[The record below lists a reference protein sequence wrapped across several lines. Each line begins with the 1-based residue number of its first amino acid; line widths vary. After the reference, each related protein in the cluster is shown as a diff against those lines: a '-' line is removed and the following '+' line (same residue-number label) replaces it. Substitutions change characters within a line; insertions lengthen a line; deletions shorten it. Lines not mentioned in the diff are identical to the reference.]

1 LKLLVIGSGG
11 REHAIAWRLA
21 QSPRVQMV
29 FVAPGNGGTALEP
42 GLENVSLASNEALAD
57 FAQKEHVH
65 LTVVGPEA
73 PLAEGVVDLFRS
85 RGLRI
90 FGPTRACVQLE
101 SSKEFAKSFMQR
113 HRIPTAAFAS
123 FTEPRAAH
131 AYVDSRGAPIVIKAD
146 GLAAGKGVVVATNLQ
161 EAHQAIDMMRRLGA
175 AIVPTIT
182 HPVEHGDVLELAG
195 REWFVVHTPGHR
207 PEMLSLLIINPPR
220 SPEPSMV
227 LTGDSLLVGDVGR
240 PDFGG
245 GDAAAQYE
253 SVARLLRLP
262 DWVAVF
268 PGHFEGPCG
277 KGMCGRPSTTI
288 GFERLYSP
296 MVRLDAKTFV
306 AALTESVPA
315 RPLNMTAIEATN
327 RGLMDASWAM
337 FTTAWPVEEVDVD
350 AIDPLPSGALVID
363 VREPEEFAHGHVPG
377 TVNLP
382 QADLASRLDEV
393 PRDRPVYVICHSGMR
408 SMRAAQFLKQV
419 GYERVFGVSGGVKA
433 WQRAGRPLAFEDASA
448 PHPRII
454 ETEWMHAGGI
464 VTSNVR

>member
-1 LKLLVIGSGG
+1 MYFKQVLDELCGCASYVVASRQSQEAAVIDPSI
-11 REHAIAWRLA
+11 AIAQYEA
-21 QSPRVQMV
+21 V
-29 FVAPGNGGTALEP
+29 FNDRGFTLRYVIDT
-42 GLENVSLASNEALAD
+42 
-57 FAQKEHVH
+57 HVH
-65 LTVVGPEA
+65 ADHVSGARRLGTRHHA
-73 PLAEGVVDLFRS
+73 PVCLHESARVTYPF
-85 RGLRI
+85 RGLR
-90 FGPTRACVQLE
+90 
-101 SSKEFAKSFMQR
+101 
-113 HRIPTAAFAS
+113 
-123 FTEPRAAH
+123 
-131 AYVDSRGAPIVIKAD
+131 D
-146 GLAAGKGVVVATNLQ
+146 G
-161 EAHQAIDMMRRLGA
+161 E
-175 AIVPTIT
+175 
-182 HPVEHGDVLELAG
+182 ELELG
-195 REWFVVHTPGHR
+195 QLRLRVVHTPGHR